1 MKSILSIIYFMNFTF
16 VLYKNIYLF
25 IWLYWLLV
33 EACEIFHCGPWA
45 LECVGSVVVASRLS
59 CPRLWNLPG
68 PGIKPVSLCI
78 GRWILNHWT
87 TREVPECYY
96 CPWKLQ
102 GECSPPSAGLPPL
115 ASSGGSLDIREKNP
129 CLFNTLG
136 NKGWL
141 LPLSINKHYLLLF
154 LC

>member
-1 MKSILSIIYFMNFTF
+1 MLGFLLLFFFFCLYWVF
-16 VLYKNIYLF
+16 VAGCRLF
-25 IWLYWLLV
+25 IVAVLFAV
-33 EACEIFHCGPWA
+33 EASLVAVHG
-45 LECVGSVVVASRLS
+45 LESAGASVAVASRLS
-59 CPRLWNLPG
+59 CRRLWNLPG
-68 PGIKPVSLCI
+68 PGIEPVSPCI
-78 GRWILNHWT
+78 GRQILNHWT
-87 TREVPECYY
+87 TREVLECYY

-102 GECSPPSAGLPPL
+102 GECSPLSRPPPSCFLRRQFGQQ
-115 ASSGGSLDIREKNP
+115 GEEP